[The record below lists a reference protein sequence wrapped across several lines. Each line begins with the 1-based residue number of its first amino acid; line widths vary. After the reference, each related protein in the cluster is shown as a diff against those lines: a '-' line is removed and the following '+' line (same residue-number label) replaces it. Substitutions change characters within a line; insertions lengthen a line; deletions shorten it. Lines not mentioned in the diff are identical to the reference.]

1 MSNISITDINPS
13 GSSLFAD
20 VESYLNDL
28 SEQDINDIL
37 GAGRVTIAW
46 TLIDIQW

>member
-28 SEQDINDIL
+28 SEQDINNIL
-37 GAGRVTIAW
+37 GGGKVSIAW
-46 TLIDIQW
+46 SLICVEW